1 MSKKIFYFA
10 LLFLIMSGTAS
21 AQSDLPIGLQKL
33 AEHRLELAAS
43 ITFFLAFFA
52 GLISFTSPCGIAFLP
67 AFLSVAFKDRKKT
80 MLMASAFSIGL
91 IIAFA
96 IFGLIAGLLGEFF
109 NSYKL
114 AFAVAS
120 GWILIFFAVLLFF
133 NVNIGILN
141 FKMDYGN
148 RNSFLSVM
156 LLGFFF
162 GVGFTP
168 CAGPILIGILVLS
181 ANASTLLSGVLM
193 LIFYGIGIATPL
205 ILLAYFADRYDWAYS
220 KWIRGKLI
228 EFSLFGK
235 KITTHTY
242 NIIGS
247 ILLAAIGILMV
258 LYKGTFFFQTDLPRY
273 LPWSM
278 SFWGYLNETALE
290 SKIFLSTIGNVLGI
304 AFALLITIFVVY
316 YLNKTKKAG

>member
-1 MSKKIFYFA
+1 
-10 LLFLIMSGTAS
+10 MSGVAS

-33 AEHRLELAAS
+33 VEHRLELAAS

-67 AFLSVAFKDRKKT
+67 AFLSVAFKARKKT

-114 AFAVAS
+114 AFAAAS

-133 NVNIGILN
+133 NVNIGIFN
-141 FKMDYGN
+141 FRLDYSN

-193 LIFYGIGIATPL
+193 LVFYGAGIATPL
-205 ILLAYFADRYDWAYS
+205 IIMAYFADRYGWANS
-220 KWIRGKLI
+220 KWIRGKAI

-258 LYKGTFFFQTDLPRY
+258 LYKGTFFFQTELPKY
-273 LPWSM
+273 VPWSM
-278 SFWGYLNETALE
+278 SFWGYLNERALE
-290 SKIFLSTIGNVLGI
+290 SNLFKSMVGNVLGI
-304 AFALLITIFVVY
+304 IVALLVIVFVVW
-316 YLNKTKKAG
+316 YLINTKKAK